1 MPLHTGNLPTT
12 LMTTQTAEST
22 ASAEAIEQRDADRII
37 FSDKE
42 LQTFSRT
49 AAELARKAAQ
59 RVVLKTAIWKVA
71 ADLEI
76 ALVHLSY
83 EEVASELSTS
93 IKATVKPKTLR
104 RYMKAWRD
112 EQSAIAQS
120 ALIEAES
127 SADSLALPNPELTST
142 ASSPTDDSVP
152 SELETAPAT
161 VSASEL
167 ESVGSSD
174 DNLTQSE
181 AQPTA
186 DQSALR
192 ESQSQPPSESQR
204 NPVDPI
210 INIGGSRTIRRTIP
224 PFSAE
229 QSESVQLEP
238 ATAN

>member
-1 MPLHTGNLPTT
+1 
-12 LMTTQTAEST
+12 MTTQTAEST

-120 ALIEAES
+120 APVESDVPTDS
-127 SADSLALPNPELTST
+127 SALPTPETTST
-142 ASSPTDDSVP
+142 ARLPTEDSAP
-152 SELETAPAT
+152 SASELETALAIAPE
-161 VSASEL
+161 SALPTDSIP
-167 ESVGSSD
+167 D

-181 AQPTA
+181 AQSTA
-186 DQSALR
+186 DQSLALSQ
-192 ESQSQPPSESQR
+192 SQSQPPSESQR

-224 PFSAE
+224 PFAAG